1 MATAPTDPVP
11 HGARNWSPDELDG
24 FERTTLTMPDASDGP
39 VEVVVVR
46 RCDAPAHAGT
56 RAFLYVHGFG
66 DYFFQQH
73 LADTVQEAGFRFH
86 AVDLRRH
93 GRSLRP
99 HQLPNVTF
107 DVDEYVADVAAAVR
121 LLVDDGVRE
130 IVLNGHS
137 TGGLVAVLY
146 AHRGEGRE
154 HLSSVVLTSPFL
166 DMNLPAWQERLVEP
180 VLAFAGRF
188 LPKVALGGLSPVYGQ
203 SIHADL
209 HGEWRFRTDW
219 KPIEGFPARLGWL
232 RAIHLAQR
240 EVERGLAIG
249 VPVLLLHAERSARPR
264 AWQPDANRADIVLDV
279 DDMVRLAPRLGPR
292 VELQAVPD
300 GMHDLVLSS
309 EEPRRR
315 TLDLIRSWLIER

>member
-188 LPKVALGGLSPVYGQ
+188 LPKVALGGLCDSDDDCGAGAEACWTFEGADGVRAGANICTHTCQAEADCADVPNTTCIAFQQGQ
-203 SIHADL
+203 FAVCL
-209 HGEWRFRTDW
+209 
-219 KPIEGFPARLGWL
+219 P
-232 RAIHLAQR
+232 
-240 EVERGLAIG
+240 
-249 VPVLLLHAERSARPR
+249 PR
-264 AWQPDANRADIVLDV
+264 
-279 DDMVRLAPRLGPR
+279 
-292 VELQAVPD
+292 
-300 GMHDLVLSS
+300 
-309 EEPRRR
+309 
-315 TLDLIRSWLIER
+315 